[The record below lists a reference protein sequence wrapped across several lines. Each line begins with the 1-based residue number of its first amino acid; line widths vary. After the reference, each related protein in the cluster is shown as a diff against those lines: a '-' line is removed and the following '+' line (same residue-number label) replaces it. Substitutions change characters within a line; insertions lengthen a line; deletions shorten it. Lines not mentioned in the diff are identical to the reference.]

1 MNECIIQTKHIR
13 TTSYKLSAVNDINI
27 PIHHFKFRN
36 KTQLTRVSSALLL
49 RQCAVAVLARRQAV
63 GAHRVLRHVVTI
75 LLLREALRVHRA
87 AVRRQPRAHAALA
100 FPVCSSGRVV
110 GELVAQLLLVVRRD
124 GAAAE
129 YDVGLVVGRLRL
141 AGRLLLLGEGRVCR
155 RDFPVLV
162 RRRREVERHLLLLGG
177 ELLRRA
183 VLAAGYFPERRLF
196 RRRSSVP
203 LLGLARRHA
212 RVRLGGDGGGGLDLD
227 LLLGGSGKVEV
238 VQTTVF
244 PRPRV
249 VGVELVVG
257 GRCGQVRVEN
267 AVFGRLGEEGKS
279 RVGGRRGG
287 VRVDLVM
294 QPSCWKIIFVNFK

>member
-1 MNECIIQTKHIR
+1 M
-13 TTSYKLSAVNDINI
+13 
-27 PIHHFKFRN
+27 
-36 KTQLTRVSSALLL
+36 
-49 RQCAVAVLARRQAV
+49 
-63 GAHRVLRHVVTI
+63 
-75 LLLREALRVHRA
+75 HRA
-87 AVRRQPRAHAALA
+87 AVRRAHAALA
-100 FPVCSSGRVV
+100 LPVGSSGRVV

-141 AGRLLLLGEGRVCR
+141 AGRLLLLGEGRVGR

-162 RRRREVERHLLLLGG
+162 RRRGEVEGHLLLLGG

-196 RRRSSVP
+196 RRRRGRVP

-212 RVRLGGDGGGGLDLD
+212 RVRLGRDGGGGLDLD

-238 VQTTVF
+238 VQTPVF

-257 GRCGQVRVEN
+257 GRCGQVRVKN
-267 AVFGRLGEEGKS
+267 AVFGRL
-279 RVGGRRGG
+279 
-287 VRVDLVM
+287 
-294 QPSCWKIIFVNFK
+294 